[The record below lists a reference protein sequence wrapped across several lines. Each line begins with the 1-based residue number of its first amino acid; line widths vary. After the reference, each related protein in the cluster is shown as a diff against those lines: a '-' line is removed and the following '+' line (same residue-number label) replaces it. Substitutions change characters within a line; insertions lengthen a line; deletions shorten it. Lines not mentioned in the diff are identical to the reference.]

1 MAAAL
6 MTVCAPALR
15 AGDVSLVASVDKD
28 KVTMDDRIVL
38 TITVTG
44 VQNPRA
50 PQLPKID
57 RFAIA
62 SSGTSSQFNIVNGAM
77 FASKSFNYV
86 LMPEAPGTYTI
97 KPATYTHEGTE
108 YQTKPIQIEVLASGQ
123 APARAQDKQKE
134 LELGDRI
141 FVEVKVDKEEAYIN
155 EQVTMT
161 FRLYRADLALDD
173 LQYAPPV
180 TKNFVEEAVG
190 KQRNYREVVNGV
202 VYDIIELK
210 TALFPVSSGE
220 VEISPAKLKC
230 SILVRSQ
237 RRRTKRE
244 SPFGD
249 LFGDSFFDDPFFDRY
264 VKYPIEL
271 QSKPLKIRVKPLPE
285 QGCPAEFK
293 GAVGEFSMD
302 VSVKPARVKAGEP
315 ITLTMRVYGEGNIS
329 GVNPP
334 EIPGLKDFKAY
345 EPESKVNLSQ
355 AGEQIRGEKIFERI
369 LVPERPGR
377 QEIPRVVFPYFD
389 TKTRRYISV
398 ERGPFAVEI
407 DPAPPG
413 SVMQSFD
420 RSESVAGKKEVRI
433 LKQDILFIKTS
444 PGMVTRADRRLI
456 GSPLFL
462 TVQLIP
468 LVLFIGIFVF
478 IRREERFRTDVR
490 FARQT
495 RAYKLALKGLSD
507 ARKVMKDGQEKEFY
521 SKVTRALCDYIGNKL
536 NVPGGGITPLAITE
550 ILEPKGID
558 PGLIASVRKVLE
570 TCDMGQFALSRSDA
584 GGMAELLREADGVVK
599 KLERAL

>member
-1 MAAAL
+1 MAVVL
-6 MTVCAPALR
+6 VCAPVLR
-15 AGDVSLVASVDKD
+15 ADDVAIVASVDKD
-28 KVTMDDRIVL
+28 KVTMDDRILL
-38 TITVTG
+38 TLTVTG

-50 PQLPKID
+50 PQLPKME

-86 LMPEAPGTYTI
+86 LIPESPGTYTI
-97 KPATYTHEGTE
+97 GPATFTHEGQE
-108 YQTKPIQIEVLASGQ
+108 YKTKPIEIQVLASGQ
-123 APARAQDKQKE
+123 APARTEDKQKE

-141 FVEVKVDKEEAYIN
+141 FVEVKVDKDEVYIN

-173 LQYAPPV
+173 LQYTPPV

-190 KQRNYREVVNGV
+190 KQQNYREVINGV

-237 RRRTKRE
+237 RRRPKRE

-264 VKYPIEL
+264 VKYPVEL
-271 QSKPLKIRVKPLPE
+271 QSKPVKIRVKPLPAE
-285 QGCPAEFK
+285 GRPAEFK
-293 GAVGEFSMD
+293 GAVGAFTMD
-302 VSVKPARVKAGEP
+302 VSLKPTRVKVGEP
-315 ITLTMRVYGEGNIS
+315 ITLTMRVVGEGNIS

-334 EIPGLKDFKAY
+334 EIPGLKDFRAY

-355 AGEQIRGEKIFERI
+355 KGEQIRGEKIFERV
-369 LVPERPGR
+369 LVPERAGK
-377 QEIPRVVFPYFD
+377 QEIAKVVFPYFD
-389 TKTRRYISV
+389 PKTGRYISV
-398 ERGPFAVEI
+398 ERGPFSVEI

-413 SVMQSFD
+413 SVIQSFD
-420 RSESVAGKKEVRI
+420 RAERAAGKKEVKI

-444 PGMVTRADRRLI
+444 PGFVMQADKRLI

-462 TVQLIP
+462 LIQLVP
-468 LVLFIGIFVF
+468 LIVFIGSYIFVK
-478 IRREERFRTDVR
+478 REERFRTDIR
-490 FARQT
+490 FARGT
-495 RAYKLALKGLSD
+495 RAYKYALRGLAD
-507 ARKVMKDGQEKEFY
+507 ARKVLKEGQEKEFY
-521 SKVTRALCDYIGNKL
+521 SRVTRALCDYIGNKL
-536 NVPGGGITPLAITE
+536 NVPAGGITSLAVTE
-550 ILEPKGID
+550 LLEPKGID
-558 PGLIASVRKVLE
+558 PELIASARQVLE
-570 TCDMGQFALSRSDA
+570 TCDIGQFALSRSDTGEMA
-584 GGMAELLREADGVVK
+584 GLLSTAENLVR
-599 KLERAL
+599 KLEKVL